1 MKPSLAFKHSLA
13 VAALAVAGVASAD
26 SAPEYQLP
34 IGSSQQ
40 ISVSAPIGTAF
51 LPFQNTFGFTV
62 STPSSFSGTVISSA
76 LNFSFMSI
84 QAINFGGVTLNPGVL
99 NSVVSQD
106 FHQVSFSAANLAAG
120 DYVLTVSGTA
130 MPALTLFPM
139 PPTAA
144 GSYTI
149 AASLAP
155 VPEPESYAMFLAG
168 LGVIGAVANRRRKSI

>member
-1 MKPSLAFKHSLA
+1 MKTALAFKHTLA
-13 VAALAVAGVASAD
+13 VAALAIAGVASAD

-40 ISVSAPIGTAF
+40 ISVSADIGTPI

-62 STPSSFSGTVISSA
+62 STPSSFSGSVISST
-76 LNFSFMSI
+76 LNFSFLVI
-84 QAINFGGVTLNPGVL
+84 QAINFGGVTLNPGEL
-99 NSVVSQD
+99 TSVVSPD
-106 FHQVSFSAANLAAG
+106 AHQVSFSAANLAAG

-130 MPALTLFPM
+130 FPATGLFVSS
-139 PPTAA
+139 PTAA

>member
-26 SAPEYQLP
+26 SAPDYLLP

-40 ISVSAPIGTAF
+40 ISVSAPLGTPT
-51 LPFQNTFGFTV
+51 LSFQNTFGFTV
-62 STPSSFSGTVISSA
+62 GSPSSFSGSVISSA
-76 LNFSFMSI
+76 LNFSFLSI
-84 QAINFGGVTLNPGVL
+84 QAIGFGGVTLNPGVL
-99 NSVVSQD
+99 TSVVSED
-106 FHQVSFSAANLAAG
+106 THQVSFSAANLAAG

-130 MPALTLFPM
+130 LPALTSFPM
-139 PPTAA
+139 APTAA

-149 AASLAP
+149 AANLAP

-168 LGVIGAVANRRRKSI
+168 LGIIGAVANRRRKSI